1 MMTFDKLHSQIVED
15 LEVLGFDNL
24 VKDMHTLK
32 TLRPMPKKVI
42 KRKAQTKEV
51 FLNLVITE
59 AGKVTELRLEEK
71 KADAYLKLKQKER
84 VKLIDAYCK
93 REGVNPPDVRMFRND
108 LDPEYAEAKEL
119 FSKQLTAAGL
129 NFEVQI
135 SRC

>member
-1 MMTFDKLHSQIVED
+1 MTFDKLHSQIVED

-32 TLRPMPKKVI
+32 TLLPMTKKVI
-42 KRKAQTKEV
+42 KRKAPSKEV

-84 VKLIDAYCK
+84 VKLIEAYCK
-93 REGVNPPDVRMFRND
+93 REGVNPPDVKRFRNY
-108 LDPEYAEAKEL
+108 LDPKYAEAKEL
-119 FSKQLTAAGL
+119 FSKRLTAAGL

>member
-1 MMTFDKLHSQIVED
+1 MTYDKLHAQIVED

-32 TLRPMPKKVI
+32 TLRPMTKKVI
-42 KRKAQTKEV
+42 KRKAPTEEV

-71 KADAYLKLKQKER
+71 KAEDYLKLKQKER
-84 VKLIDAYCK
+84 VKLIEAYCK
-93 REGVNPPDVRMFRND
+93 REGVNPPGVRMFRND

>member
-1 MMTFDKLHSQIVED
+1 MTFDKLHSQIVED

-24 VKDMHTLK
+24 VKDMHMLK
-32 TLRPMPKKVI
+32 TLRPMTKKVI
-42 KRKAQTKEV
+42 KRKAPSKEV

-59 AGKVTELRLEEK
+59 VGKVTELRLEEK
-71 KADAYLKLKQKER
+71 KAEAYLKLKQKER

-93 REGVNPPDVRMFRND
+93 REGVNRPDVKWFRNY
-108 LDPEYAEAKEL
+108 LDPKYAEAKEL
-119 FSKQLTAAGL
+119 FSKRLTAAGL

>member
-1 MMTFDKLHSQIVED
+1 MTFDKLHSQIVED

-32 TLRPMPKKVI
+32 TLRPMTKKVI
-42 KRKAQTKEV
+42 KRKAPTKEV

-71 KADAYLKLKQKER
+71 KAEAYLKLKQKER

-93 REGVNPPDVRMFRND
+93 REGINPPDVKRFRNY
-108 LDPEYAEAKEL
+108 LDPKYAEAKEL
-119 FSKQLTAAGL
+119 FSKRLTAAGL

>member
-1 MMTFDKLHSQIVED
+1 MTYDKLHAQIVED

-32 TLRPMPKKVI
+32 TLHPIAKKAV
-42 KRKAQTKEV
+42 KRKAPTKEV
-51 FLNLVITE
+51 FLKLVITE
-59 AGKVTELRLEEK
+59 AGKVSELRLEEK
-71 KADAYLKLKQKER
+71 KAEAYLKLKQKER
-84 VKLIDAYCK
+84 VKMIESYCRAK
-93 REGVNPPDVRMFRND
+93 GLYPPDVRGYRNY

>member
-1 MMTFDKLHSQIVED
+1 MTFDKLHSQIVDD
-15 LEVLGFDNL
+15 LEVLGFDDL

-32 TLRPMPKKVI
+32 TLRPIAKKAA
-42 KRKAQTKEV
+42 KRKALTKEV

-59 AGKVTELRLEEK
+59 AGRVTELRLEEK
-71 KADAYLKLKQKER
+71 KAEAYLKLKQKER

-93 REGVNPPDVRMFRND
+93 REGVNPPDVKCYI
-108 LDPEYAEAKEL
+108 DPEYAEAKEL
-119 FSKQLTAAGL
+119 FSNRLATAGL

>member
-1 MMTFDKLHSQIVED
+1 MTFDKLHSQIVED

-32 TLRPMPKKVI
+32 TLRPMTKKTV
-42 KRKAQTKEV
+42 KRKAPTKEV
-51 FLNLVITE
+51 FLKLVITE
-59 AGKVTELRLEEK
+59 AGKVTELILEEK

-84 VKLIDAYCK
+84 VKLIEDYCK
-93 REGVNPPDVRMFRND
+93 REGINPPNVQGFRNY
-108 LDPEYAEAKEL
+108 LDPEYAEAKEI

>member
-1 MMTFDKLHSQIVED
+1 MTYDKLHAQIVED

-32 TLRPMPKKVI
+32 TLRPMTKKVI
-42 KRKAQTKEV
+42 KRKAPSKEV

-71 KADAYLKLKQKER
+71 KADAYLKRKQKER

-93 REGVNPPDVRMFRND
+93 REGINPPNVMWFRD
-108 LDPEYAEAKEL
+108 YLDPKYKEAKEL
-119 FSKQLTAAGL
+119 FSNKLVSAGL
-129 NFEVQI
+129 NFQVQI
-135 SRC
+135 TRC

>member
-1 MMTFDKLHSQIVED
+1 MTYDKLHAQIVED

-24 VKDMHTLK
+24 VKDMQTLK
-32 TLRPMPKKVI
+32 TLRPMTKKVI
-42 KRKAQTKEV
+42 KRKAPSKEV

-59 AGKVTELRLEEK
+59 AEKVTELRLEEK
-71 KADAYLKLKQKER
+71 KAEAYLKLKQKER

-93 REGVNPPDVRMFRND
+93 REGINPPGVDRFRD
-108 LDPEYAEAKEL
+108 YLDSEYVEAEEL

-135 SRC
+135 SRG

>member
-1 MMTFDKLHSQIVED
+1 MTYDKLHAQIVED

-32 TLRPMPKKVI
+32 TLRPMTKKAV
-42 KRKAQTKEV
+42 KRKAPTKEV
-51 FLNLVITE
+51 FLKLVITE
-59 AGKVTELRLEEK
+59 AGRVSELRLEEK
-71 KADAYLKLKQKER
+71 EAEAYLKLKQKER

-93 REGVNPPDVRMFRND
+93 REGINPPSVQMFRNYI
-108 LDPEYAEAKEL
+108 DPEYAEAKKI

>member
-1 MMTFDKLHSQIVED
+1 MTYDKLHSQIVED

-32 TLRPMPKKVI
+32 TLRPMTKKAV
-42 KRKAQTKEV
+42 KRKAPSKEV

-59 AGKVTELRLEEK
+59 EGKVTELRLEEK
-71 KADAYLKLKQKER
+71 KAEAYLKLKQKER
-84 VKLIDAYCK
+84 VKLIEAYCK
-93 REGVNPPDVRMFRND
+93 REGINPPNVKRFRNY
-108 LDPEYAEAKEL
+108 LDPKYAEAKEE
-119 FSKQLTAAGL
+119 FSKRLTAAGL

>member
-1 MMTFDKLHSQIVED
+1 MMSYDKLHSQIVED

-32 TLRPMPKKVI
+32 TLRPISKKAA
-42 KRKAQTKEV
+42 KRKALTKEV

-71 KADAYLKLKQKER
+71 KAEAYLKLKQKER
-84 VKLIDAYCK
+84 VKLIDTYCK
-93 REGVNPPDVRMFRND
+93 REGVNPPNVKWFRNY
-108 LDPEYAEAKEL
+108 LDPKYAEAKEV
-119 FSKQLTAAGL
+119 FSNRLATAGL

>member
-1 MMTFDKLHSQIVED
+1 MTFDKLHSQIVED

-32 TLRPMPKKVI
+32 TLRPMTKKAV
-42 KRKAQTKEV
+42 KRKAPTKEV
-51 FLNLVITE
+51 FLKLVITE

-71 KADAYLKLKQKER
+71 KAEAYLKRKQKER
-84 VKLIDAYCK
+84 VKFIEAYCK
-93 REGVNPPDVRMFRND
+93 SEGVNPPNVKRFRNY
-108 LDPEYAEAKEL
+108 LDPKYAEAKEL

>member
-1 MMTFDKLHSQIVED
+1 MMTYDKLHAQIVED

-32 TLRPMPKKVI
+32 TLRPMTKKVI
-42 KRKAQTKEV
+42 KRKAPSKEV

-59 AGKVTELRLEEK
+59 KGKVTELRLEEK
-71 KADAYLKLKQKER
+71 KAEAYLKLKQKER
-84 VKLIDAYCK
+84 VKHIDAYCK
-93 REGVNPPDVRMFRND
+93 REGINPPNVKWFRNY
-108 LDPEYAEAKEL
+108 LDPKYAEAKEL
-119 FSKQLTAAGL
+119 FSKRLTAAGL

>member
-1 MMTFDKLHSQIVED
+1 MTYDKLHSQIVED

-32 TLRPMPKKVI
+32 TLRPITKKAVN
-42 KRKAQTKEV
+42 RKAPTKEV

-71 KADAYLKLKQKER
+71 KAEAYLKLKQKER

-93 REGVNPPDVRMFRND
+93 REGVNPPDVSLFRD
-108 LDPEYAEAKEL
+108 YLSPEYVEAKEL

>member
-24 VKDMHTLK
+24 VKDMQTLK
-32 TLRPMPKKVI
+32 TLRPMTKKVI
-42 KRKAQTKEV
+42 KRKAPSKEV

-59 AGKVTELRLEEK
+59 AEKVTELRLEEK
-71 KADAYLKLKQKER
+71 KAEAYLKLKQKER

-93 REGVNPPDVRMFRND
+93 GEGINLPDVKWFRNY
-108 LDPEYAEAKEL
+108 LEYEEAKEL
-119 FSKQLTAAGL
+119 FSKRLTAAGL
-129 NFEVQI
+129 NFEVRI

>member
-1 MMTFDKLHSQIVED
+1 MTYDKLHSQIVED

-32 TLRPMPKKVI
+32 TLRPMTKKVI
-42 KRKAQTKEV
+42 KRKAPSKEV

-59 AGKVTELRLEEK
+59 AGKGTELRLEEK
-71 KADAYLKLKQKER
+71 KAEAYLKLKQKER
-84 VKLIDAYCK
+84 AKLIDVYCK
-93 REGVNPPDVRMFRND
+93 REGVNPPDVKRFRNY
-108 LDPEYAEAKEL
+108 LDPKYAEAKEL
-119 FSKQLTAAGL
+119 FSKRLTAAGL

>member
-1 MMTFDKLHSQIVED
+1 MTYDKLHAQIVED

-32 TLRPMPKKVI
+32 TLRPMTKKVI
-42 KRKAQTKEV
+42 KRKAPTKEV

-84 VKLIDAYCK
+84 VKLIDDYCK
-93 REGVNPPDVRMFRND
+93 REGVNPPDVKRFRNY
-108 LDPEYAEAKEL
+108 LDPKYAEAKEL
-119 FSKQLTAAGL
+119 FSKRLTAAGL

>member
-1 MMTFDKLHSQIVED
+1 MMTYDKLHSQIVED

-32 TLRPMPKKVI
+32 TLRPMTKKAV
-42 KRKAQTKEV
+42 KRKAPSKEV

-71 KADAYLKLKQKER
+71 IADAYLKLKQKER

-93 REGVNPPDVRMFRND
+93 REGVNPPNVMRFR
-108 LDPEYAEAKEL
+108 K
-119 FSKQLTAAGL
+119 
-129 NFEVQI
+129 
-135 SRC
+135 

>member
-1 MMTFDKLHSQIVED
+1 MTFDKLHSQIVED

-32 TLRPMPKKVI
+32 TLRPITKKAVN
-42 KRKAQTKEV
+42 RKAPTKEV

-71 KADAYLKLKQKER
+71 KAEAYLKLNQKER

-93 REGVNPPDVRMFRND
+93 REGVNPPDVKRFRNY

-119 FSKQLTAAGL
+119 FSNRLATAGL

>member
-1 MMTFDKLHSQIVED
+1 MTFDKLHSQIVED

-32 TLRPMPKKVI
+32 TLHPIAKKVI
-42 KRKAQTKEV
+42 KRKAPTKEV

-93 REGVNPPDVRMFRND
+93 REGINPPDVKRFRNY
-108 LDPEYAEAKEL
+108 LDPKYAEAKEL

>member
-1 MMTFDKLHSQIVED
+1 MTYDKLHAQIVED

-32 TLRPMPKKVI
+32 TLRPMTKKAA
-42 KRKAQTKEV
+42 KRKAPSKEV

-59 AGKVTELRLEEK
+59 AGKVSELRLEEK
-71 KADAYLKLKQKER
+71 KAEDYLKLKQKER

-93 REGVNPPDVRMFRND
+93 REGVNPPNVKWFRD
-108 LDPEYAEAKEL
+108 YRDPRYAEAKKS
-119 FSKQLTAAGL
+119 FSEQLTAAGL

>member
-1 MMTFDKLHSQIVED
+1 MTFDKLHSQIVED

-32 TLRPMPKKVI
+32 TLRPMTKKVI
-42 KRKAQTKEV
+42 KRKAPTKEV

-71 KADAYLKLKQKER
+71 KAEAYLKIKQKER
-84 VKLIDAYCK
+84 VKRIDAYLK
-93 REGVNPPDVRMFRND
+93 REGINPPNVERFRNY

-119 FSKQLTAAGL
+119 FSKQLAAAGL

>member
-1 MMTFDKLHSQIVED
+1 MTFDKLHSQIVED

-32 TLRPMPKKVI
+32 TLRPMTKKVI
-42 KRKAQTKEV
+42 KRKAPTKEV

-71 KADAYLKLKQKER
+71 KAEAYLKLKKKER

-93 REGVNPPDVRMFRND
+93 REGVNPPDVKWFGNYR
-108 LDPEYAEAKEL
+108 DPKYAEAKEL
-119 FSKQLTAAGL
+119 FSKRLTAAGL

>member
-1 MMTFDKLHSQIVED
+1 MTYAKLHSQIVED

-24 VKDMHTLK
+24 VKDMQTLK
-32 TLRPMPKKVI
+32 TLLPMTKKVI
-42 KRKAQTKEV
+42 KRKAPTKEV

-71 KADAYLKLKQKER
+71 KAEAYLKLKQKER

-93 REGVNPPDVRMFRND
+93 REGVNPPDVKWFRNY
-108 LDPEYAEAKEL
+108 LDPKYAEARDL
-119 FSKQLTAAGL
+119 FRNKLESAGL

-135 SRC
+135 TRC

>member
-1 MMTFDKLHSQIVED
+1 MTYDKLHSQIVED

-32 TLRPMPKKVI
+32 TLRPMTKKAV
-42 KRKAQTKEV
+42 KRKAPTKEV
-51 FLNLVITE
+51 FLKLVITE
-59 AGKVTELRLEEK
+59 AGKVSELRLEEK
-71 KADAYLKLKQKER
+71 KAEAYLKLKQKER

-93 REGVNPPDVRMFRND
+93 REGVNPPNVKWFRDYLD
-108 LDPEYAEAKEL
+108 LEYAEAKEL

>member
-1 MMTFDKLHSQIVED
+1 MTYDKLHSQIVED

-32 TLRPMPKKVI
+32 TLRPITKKAVN
-42 KRKAQTKEV
+42 RKAPTKEV

-71 KADAYLKLKQKER
+71 KAEAYLKLKQKGR

-93 REGVNPPDVRMFRND
+93 REGVNPPDVSLFRNY
-108 LDPEYAEAKEL
+108 LDPEYVEAKEL

>member
-1 MMTFDKLHSQIVED
+1 MMTYDKLHSQIVED

-32 TLRPMPKKVI
+32 TLRPIAKKVI
-42 KRKAQTKEV
+42 KRKALTKEV

-59 AGKVTELRLEEK
+59 AGKVTELRLEQM
-71 KADAYLKLKQKER
+71 KAEAYLKLKQKER
-84 VKLIDAYCK
+84 VKRIDAYCK
-93 REGVNPPDVRMFRND
+93 REGVNPPNVKWFRNY
-108 LDPEYAEAKEL
+108 LDPKYAEAKEL